1 MRSSIAGLALL
12 LALSITK
19 PAMAAD
25 ASVQVPEIIRS
36 SPVFSAPMTFSDI
49 AVARKRAIQVDVA
62 ALQGLAAAGT
72 AQRFIL
78 HLFDD
83 ARFEAQVVSTDS
95 TADGGTIHV
104 ARLVGVPDGQAIFV
118 VNGSIVSG
126 NITLPGAFYQVRTV
140 AGGAQI
146 VQQLDHSRFP
156 PDEPFV
162 PAPRFELAPEVAPQ
176 AMGDTGATI
185 DVMVPY
191 TATTR
196 AAAGGT
202 AQMLNQIN
210 LAIAETNQAYA
221 NSAIVQRL
229 RLVHAVEVAYAESG
243 DIGTDLDRLTASN
256 DGYIDQVHTLRN
268 AYGADLVSLLVEN
281 GGGYCGI
288 AWLMTSVST
297 AFASNGF
304 SVVARGC
311 ATGYYSF
318 GHELGHNMGARHD
331 TYMDTATTPYAYAH
345 GYANVAAHWRTIL
358 AYNDACT
365 AVGTNCTRIQ
375 YFSNPALAYGGAPMG
390 NSSADNHQA
399 LNNTAFAVAN
409 FRQAVVFAPEAKSDF
424 NGDGKS
430 DILWD
435 NGAGSRWAYTMNGAL
450 VQSSTAMPGAASG
463 WVLAGIGDF
472 NGDGKADLLWKNSAS
487 PTQFWVYIM
496 NGATVIGSGGFAVT
510 SGYGPRFIRDFDGDG
525 KADIV
530 WENAS
535 GQRWIYFMNGISVAG
550 GAGLPAAA
558 PGWNLV
564 GVADLNGDGKADLI
578 WRNGA
583 ALTQYWVY
591 LMNGATVTGGGGFST
606 AAGYELTRVGDFD
619 GDGKQD
625 LLWET
630 PAGAR
635 WIYFMNGAAIASG
648 AAPPGAAPGWSIVGV
663 ADFDGNGKSDLLWR
677 NALTTQY
684 WIYLLNGVTL
694 TGGGGL
700 TAAPGY
706 QPMLPWY

>member
-1 MRSSIAGLALL
+1 LAL
-12 LALSITK
+12 IVTG
-19 PAMAAD
+19 PATAAD
-25 ASVQVPEIIRS
+25 TSGQVREIIGS
-36 SPVFSAPMTFSDI
+36 SPVFSAPMTFTDVG
-49 AVARKRAIQVDVA
+49 VARKRAVQVDVA
-62 ALQGLAAAGT
+62 QLQSLAAAGA
-72 AQRFIL
+72 AQRFIV

-83 ARFEAQVVSTDS
+83 ARFEAQIVSTDS

-118 VNGSIVSG
+118 VNGRIVSG
-126 NITLPGAFYQVRTV
+126 SITLPGAFYQVRTI

-146 VQQLDHSRFP
+146 VQQLDHSQFP
-156 PDEPFV
+156 PDEPFL
-162 PAPRFELAPEVAPQ
+162 PTPRFELAPEVAPQ

-185 DVMVPY
+185 DVMVAY

-196 AAAGGT
+196 ANAGGT
-202 AQMLNQIN
+202 AQILNQIN

-221 NSAIVQRL
+221 NSAIVPRL
-229 RLVHAVEVAYAESG
+229 RLVHAVEVAYTETGNS
-243 DIGTDLDRLTASN
+243 GTDLDRLTYTN
-256 DGYIDQVHTLRN
+256 DGYIDQLHTLRN
-268 AYGADLVSLLVEN
+268 TYGADLVSLMVEN

-288 AWLMTSVST
+288 GWLMTNVST
-297 AFASNGF
+297 SFAPYGF

-318 GHELGHNMGARHD
+318 AHELGHNMGARHD
-331 TYMDTATTPYAYAH
+331 TYVDSATTPYPYAH
-345 GYANVAAHWRTIL
+345 GYASVAGRWRTIL
-358 AYNDACT
+358 AYNDAC
-365 AVGTNCTRIQ
+365 AAAGTNCTRIQ
-375 YFSNPALAYGGAPMG
+375 YFSNPGITYGGAPMG
-390 NSSADNHQA
+390 NASADNHQA

-409 FRQAVVFAPEAKSDF
+409 FRQATVFAPEAKSDF

-435 NGAGSRWAYTMNGAL
+435 NGAGSRWAYTMNGAV
-450 VQSSTAMPGAASG
+450 VQGSTAMPGVAPG
-463 WVLAGIGDF
+463 WAFAGIGDF
-472 NGDGKADLLWKNSAS
+472 NGDGKADLLWKNNAS

-496 NGATVIGSGGFAVT
+496 NGATVIGSGGFAVAA
-510 SGYGPRFIRDFDGDG
+510 GYGLRFVADFDGDG

-535 GQRWIYFMNGISVAG
+535 GQRWIYFMNGVSVAG

-564 GVADLNGDGKADLI
+564 GAADLSGDGKADLI

-583 ALTQYWVY
+583 APTQYWVY
-591 LMNGATVTGGGGFST
+591 LMNGATATGGGGFST
-606 AAGYELTRVGDFD
+606 AAGYELTRIGDFD
-619 GDGKQD
+619 GNGKSD

-635 WIYFMNGAAIASG
+635 WIYFMNGATVASG
-648 AAPPGAAPGWSIVGV
+648 GAPPGAAPGWSIVGV

-677 NALTTQY
+677 NASTTQY
-684 WIYLLNGVTL
+684 WIYLLNGVAL
-694 TGGGGL
+694 AGGGGL
-700 TAAPGY
+700 TASPGY

>member
-12 LALSITK
+12 LALSVTG
-19 PAMAAD
+19 PATAAD

-36 SPVFSAPMTFSDI
+36 SPVFSAPMTFSDV
-49 AVARKRAIQVDVA
+49 AVTRKRAVQVDVA

-72 AQRFIL
+72 APRFIL

-83 ARFEAQVVSTDS
+83 ARFEAQIVSTDS

-118 VNGSIVSG
+118 VNASMVSG

-146 VQQLDHSRFP
+146 VQQLDPSRFP

-185 DVMVPY
+185 DVMVAY

-210 LAIAETNQAYA
+210 SPSPKRTRPTRTARSC
-221 NSAIVQRL
+221 SACASCMQWRWRTPKAGHRDRSRPPDRHERRVYRPGA
-229 RLVHAVEVAYAESG
+229 HASQH
-243 DIGTDLDRLTASN
+243 IRC
-256 DGYIDQVHTLRN
+256 RF
-268 AYGADLVSLLVEN
+268 VSLLVEN

-297 AFASNGF
+297 SFASNGF
-304 SVVARGC
+304 RSSRAAARPAITASVTSSAITWARVRHVH
-311 ATGYYSF
+311 
-318 GHELGHNMGARHD
+318 GHGDDAVRVRARVRER
-331 TYMDTATTPYAYAH
+331 
-345 GYANVAAHWRTIL
+345 G
-358 AYNDACT
+358 
-365 AVGTNCTRIQ
+365 G
-375 YFSNPALAYGGAPMG
+375 ALAHDPRVQRCVHRRGERTARASSISRTRRSPMAVPLWGTRRRQSPGAEQYG
-390 NSSADNHQA
+390 
-399 LNNTAFAVAN
+399 VRRRE

-450 VQSSTAMPGAASG
+450 VQSSTAMPGAAPG

-496 NGATVIGSGGFAVT
+496 NGA
-510 SGYGPRFIRDFDGDG
+510 R
-525 KADIV
+525 
-530 WENAS
+530 
-535 GQRWIYFMNGISVAG
+535 
-550 GAGLPAAA
+550 
-558 PGWNLV
+558 
-564 GVADLNGDGKADLI
+564 
-578 WRNGA
+578 
-583 ALTQYWVY
+583 
-591 LMNGATVTGGGGFST
+591 
-606 AAGYELTRVGDFD
+606 
-619 GDGKQD
+619 
-625 LLWET
+625 
-630 PAGAR
+630 
-635 WIYFMNGAAIASG
+635 
-648 AAPPGAAPGWSIVGV
+648 
-663 ADFDGNGKSDLLWR
+663 
-677 NALTTQY
+677 
-684 WIYLLNGVTL
+684 
-694 TGGGGL
+694 
-700 TAAPGY
+700 
-706 QPMLPWY
+706 